1 MPAITT
7 PRAMPPPKDAP
18 LNLDDSGALV
28 VVVDLGVVGVF
39 GDVIGDVEFPGVV
52 VIEAVV
58 TLFVTLLVV
67 MAAVVMLVALF
78 VVIGSV
84 VMLVE
89 LLVVM
94 MLVVI
99 AFVVMESVVLLELA
113 VVTAGTVV
121 GFWETVLAPT
131 VVTLPASTS

>member
-28 VVVDLGVVGVF
+28 VVVDLGVVGFF
-39 GDVIGDVEFPGVV
+39 GDVIGDVEFPDVV

-94 MLVVI
+94 
-99 AFVVMESVVLLELA
+99 
-113 VVTAGTVV
+113 GTVV
-121 GFWETVLAPT
+121 M
-131 VVTLPASTS
+131 